1 MVTEKLAPV
10 SREPVELVRPLAELI
25 PQLEIVSQTHQ
36 ARSGFTGNLA
46 MGGHWTISSNGA
58 RFAAVAEQPAVV
70 SWLCEGPSA
79 PLAIIA
85 RVPDKRFANDQA
97 KYFLASRTGQGTN
110 PESLSVDLRLDD
122 VQRREL
128 EDVIDKQMRI
138 TVPTA
143 FAPDPI
149 VHDASQQPHETE
161 YDRRVR
167 SGQGRLTYHLEAFK
181 LAPDDNP

>member
-1 MVTEKLAPV
+1 VKFGVPATPATHDLLAYRIDSQRVAIVTEKLGPV
-10 SREPVELVRPLAELI
+10 SREPVELVRPLAQLI

-36 ARSGFTGNLA
+36 ARSGFTGNLV

-97 KYFLASRTGQGTN
+97 KYFLASRTAYGQK
-110 PESLSVDLRLDD
+110 SHAIWLD
-122 VQRREL
+122 
-128 EDVIDKQMRI
+128 
-138 TVPTA
+138 A
-143 FAPDPI
+143 
-149 VHDASQQPHETE
+149 
-161 YDRRVR
+161 
-167 SGQGRLTYHLEAFK
+167 
-181 LAPDDNP
+181 